1 MKPTYAELLDTL
13 FDVTQAL
20 RSTLVQGGQ
29 MTSAD
34 KDQRWT
40 IAHKAEGICAA
51 AGTLISASTADLD
64 QVA

>member
-34 KDQRWT
+34 KDLRWT
-40 IAHKAEGICAA
+40 IAHKAEGICG
-51 AGTLISASTADLD
+51 AGGHAHYR
-64 QVA
+64 QQPKRR